1 MGKIRIGIIGA
12 GLRGTYEYALHLD
25 KYFDNCEIVSVVEKR
40 KGRREVFKKIYNIK
54 EDYVFEN
61 IESFLTRD
69 RIVDGVIITSGDDT
83 HYEHAKLLIEKGYDV
98 FIETP
103 IANTLDRLVHL
114 NDLCEE
120 GKENVFIA
128 SNLLRYNDVINQL
141 KYIIETKEL
150 GDLINIQ
157 YNDNIGYWKFAH
169 DYVRGNW
176 RNSSDTSPLI
186 LNKGC
191 SDIDTLL
198 YLTGSKCKKVSA
210 FGDLKHTTSEN
221 FKLNMSESC
230 MNCSVEKD
238 CPYSAKKIYLQDSK
252 KEKFSVHI
260 DPTEENLLK
269 ILAEG
274 PYGRCI
280 YRCDN
285 NVVDN
290 MINILEFENG
300 VKAALNLSAFSK
312 ESEIS
317 INLMFSH
324 GEVIASLLKEE
335 IIIKKFINDKVDIIN
350 LKSNNK
356 EKEECI
362 AIKDFIKSISERNS
376 NNNRSNVKSTIE
388 SHVIAFALE
397 YSRVSEEV
405 VYVDEFFENA
415 INMTKEIELELL

>member
-12 GLRGTYEYALHLD
+12 GLRGTYEYALCLD
-25 KYFDNCEIVSVVEKR
+25 KYFDNCEIIAVVEKR
-40 KGRREVFKKIYNIK
+40 KGRREVFKQKYKIK
-54 EDYVFEN
+54 DEYVFEN
-61 IESFLTRD
+61 LELFLKKD
-69 RIVDGVIITSGDDT
+69 KIVDSVIITSGDDS
-83 HYEHAKLLIEKGYDV
+83 HYEHAKLLIEKGYNV
-98 FIETP
+98 FIEIP
-103 IANTLDRLVHL
+103 VANTLDRLVHL

-120 GKENVFIA
+120 NKENVFVA
-128 SNLLRYNDVINQL
+128 SNLLRYNHVINKL
-141 KYIIETKEL
+141 KDIIETKEL
-150 GDLINIQ
+150 GELINIQ

-169 DYVRGNW
+169 DYIRGSW

-210 FGDLKHTTSEN
+210 FGDLKHTTSDK

-230 MNCSVEKD
+230 MNCSIEQE
-238 CPYSAKKIYLQDSK
+238 CPYSAKKIYLQDDK

-260 DPTEENLLK
+260 EPTDENLLK

-300 VKAALNLSAFSK
+300 VKATLNLSAFSK

-324 GEVIASLLKEE
+324 GEVIVSLLKEE
-335 IIIKKFINDKVDIIN
+335 IIIKKFINDKADIIN

-362 AIKDFIKSISERNS
+362 AIKDFLKSILDRDFS
-376 NNNRSNVKSTIE
+376 NNKSTVKSTIE
-388 SHVIAFALE
+388 SHIIAFALE

-405 VYVDEFFENA
+405 IYIDEFFKNA
-415 INMTKEIELELL
+415 VNMTKEIELELL